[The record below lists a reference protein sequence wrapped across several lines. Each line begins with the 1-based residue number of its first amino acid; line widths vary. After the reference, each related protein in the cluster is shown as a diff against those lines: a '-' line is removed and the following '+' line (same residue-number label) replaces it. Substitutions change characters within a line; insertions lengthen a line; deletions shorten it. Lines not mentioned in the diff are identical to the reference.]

1 MDKMEKMDNINNY
14 PSKSNCKVG
23 KITSKKK
30 LKKSI
35 NPSIE
40 LREEDFKLSIDE
52 FVAED
57 PNL

>member
-1 MDKMEKMDNINNY
+1 MEKMENINNY

-30 LKKSI
+30 LKKRSI
-35 NPSIE
+35 RPSIE
-40 LREEDFKLSIDE
+40 IKKEDFKLSIDE